1 MQEFLSRF
9 VKAGG
14 KLYSGTDS
22 AAATTP
28 GLSLHQEMEL
38 YVDAGLAPLDA
49 LRSSTQWA
57 AEIIGLDKQLG
68 TVEVNKLA
76 DLVILRSNPLD
87 DIRATREI
95 DTVIQNGEIV
105 DTAFHS
111 DYSFPFRM
119 YGPVSKHLYN
129 PVPVLS
135 DVTPPMAAQGSE
147 ITLRVSGRGFIPSS
161 VVNIDGAAAATQWVS
176 PTELSVR
183 LTRAQTSRARTVLLD
198 VETPLPGGGTTEP
211 LEFYI
216 TYP

>member
-1 MQEFLSRF
+1 
-9 VKAGG
+9 
-14 KLYSGTDS
+14 
-22 AAATTP
+22 
-28 GLSLHQEMEL
+28 
-38 YVDAGLAPLDA
+38 

-68 TVEVNKLA
+68 TVEVSKLA

-87 DIRATREI
+87 DIRSSREI

-111 DYSFPFRM
+111 DYSFPFLM
-119 YGPVSKHLYN
+119 FGPESKHLYN

-135 DVTPPMAAQGSE
+135 DVTPPMVQQGND
-147 ITLRVSGRGFIPSS
+147 ITLRVSGRRFVTSS
-161 VVNIDGAAAATQWVS
+161 VVKIDGAAASTTWVS

-183 LTRAQTSRARTVLLD
+183 LTRAQSARVGTVLIH

>member
-1 MQEFLSRF
+1 
-9 VKAGG
+9 
-14 KLYSGTDS
+14 
-22 AAATTP
+22 
-28 GLSLHQEMEL
+28 MEL
-38 YVDAGLAPLDA
+38 LVDAGLTPLDA

-68 TVEVNKLA
+68 TVAASKLA

-87 DIRATREI
+87 DIRSTREI

-119 YGPVSKHLYN
+119 YGPESKHLYN

-135 DVTPPMAAQGSE
+135 DVAPPMAAQGSE
-147 ITLRVSGRGFIPSS
+147 VTLRVSGRGFVPSS
-161 VVNIDGAAAATQWVS
+161 VVNIDGADAPTRWVS
-176 PTELSVR
+176 PTELSVQ
-183 LTRAQTSRARTVLLD
+183 LSRAQTSRVGTVMIY
-198 VETPLPGGGTTEP
+198 VETPLPGGGATEP